1 VTSSERVTVP
11 VLRRILNVTSSER
24 VTGPVLRRILN
35 VTSSERV
42 TIPILKSSKRVIVLV
57 LIFERE
63 SCLLIEYDF

>member
-11 VLRRILNVTSSER
+11 VLRRILNVTSSEH
-24 VTGPVLRRILN
+24 
-35 VTSSERV
+35 V
-42 TIPILKSSKRVIVLV
+42 TIPILKSSERVIVPV